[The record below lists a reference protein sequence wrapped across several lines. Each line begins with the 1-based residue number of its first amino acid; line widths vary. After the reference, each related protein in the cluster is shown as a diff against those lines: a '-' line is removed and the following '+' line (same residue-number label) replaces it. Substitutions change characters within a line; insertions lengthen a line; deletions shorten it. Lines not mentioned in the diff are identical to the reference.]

1 MELAPKQVEAINAST
16 DVSKRVVGV
25 TGAAGTGKTTILKT
39 AYNSLREAG
48 YRCALTAPTGKA
60 AKRIYEATGIEAFT
74 LHRLL
79 EYSHPGDPDPK
90 TGKACGISAP
100 RRNRQNPLE
109 YDVVFGDEYA
119 MVPDELHRNLFDALP
134 AGACVRVFGD
144 DNQLAPVEE
153 NKLLSEQDSPFLKI
167 LNNKAFTSVILDQ
180 VYRQGADS
188 GILANAQL
196 ILKGRYPTSNEQWT
210 QKITNQPVQELK
222 AYLLDQLFEHEV
234 SFADTENQI
243 LVPQNK
249 SWVGTRKLN
258 TLIQGL
264 FHNERDPCMWLERHS
279 WVEGENGEKGGR
291 IKVYVGD
298 KVIIT
303 SNLYDLGVFNGET
316 GKIIEINPESGELVV
331 DFGDREQAIPP
342 LLLVQNSRGGFSNI
356 DPRKYVDLAYAIT
369 VHKSQGS
376 EFKRIIYILNKSNTF
391 SINRR
396 NFYTAVTRAKEHVLL
411 LADQQGLGAA
421 LSKRK

>member
-39 AYNSLREAG
+39 AIEQIREAG
-48 YRCALTAPTGKA
+48 YTVGLAAPTGKA
-60 AKRIYEATGIEAFT
+60 AKRIYEATGIDAMT
-74 LHRLL
+74 AHRLL
-79 EYSHPGDPDPK
+79 EFSHPGDPDPK

-100 RRNRQNPLE
+100 RRNRQSPLE
-109 YDVVFGDEYA
+109 LDFLFVDEYA
-119 MVPDELHRNLFDALP
+119 MVSDDLHRAIFDALP
-134 AGACVRVFGD
+134 PGACVRVFGD

-153 NKLLSEQDSPFLKI
+153 DKRKAEDDSPFLKI
-167 LNNKAFTSVILDQ
+167 LNNKAFTSVVLDQ
-180 VYRQGADS
+180 VYRQGVDS
-188 GILANAQL
+188 GILANAQA
-196 ILKGRYPTSNEQWT
+196 ILKGRYPTGNTQWT

-222 AYLLDQLFEHEV
+222 DYILDQLFEHEV

-264 FHNERDPCMWLERHS
+264 FHNERDPCLWLDRHS
-279 WVEGENGEKGGR
+279 WVEGENGEKGGK
-291 IKVYVGD
+291 IKVYIGD
-298 KVIIT
+298 KVIVT
-303 SNLYDLGVFNGET
+303 QNLYDLGVFNGET
-316 GKIIEINPESGELVV
+316 GKVIEVNEDTGELVI

-356 DPRKYVDLAYAIT
+356 DPRKSIDLAYAIT

-376 EFKRIIYILNKSNTF
+376 EFKRVVYILNKSNTF

-421 LSKRK
+421 VSKRK